1 MRDLIQELV
10 AHYGDLRRQL
20 TRDLRDP
27 HYAADIAQSSF
38 ERVYVHALGLRSGK
52 KAETLPDAGIE
63 SPRALLF
70 RVARNLCID
79 DARKRKTAQEW
90 TRQQMVVQH
99 SAPSSETLAAQRQ
112 ILNRVVQALEGLPPR
127 RREVFILFAPMA
139 TRARNRRP
147 AQHHRNGRRQA
158 HGARHTG
165 LLARAGPAAL
175 RTDRGPC
182 AGQRHGFR
190 QQYTDR
196 RRILTPLSMA
206 SAPSER
212 MVEHALTLIVQ
223 SEIAPDP
230 VADQARLTLG
240 EWRGKSARHDAAARE
255 AHLRWNLLG
264 GMSGGL
270 REQFQETALLADRAS
285 RSTQAVR
292 RRKLLLSF
300 AGLLGTGTLA
310 GRGAYWYWQQPIHT
324 SAYATRNSQIL
335 KITLADGKLPLQAS
349 LVELAPQ
356 SAIAVTLYRQRRSVS
371 MARGEVRFDVA
382 PDPDRPFEVI
392 TREAR
397 IEVVGTVFTVRDRG
411 GPVTVGVEHGHVRV
425 RVLGRDAQDAT
436 GPAAA
441 TLDLLPGQIV
451 HIRNGQAEAVRQADA
466 ATLSAWR
473 EGWLVFENT
482 PLAEALATVNA
493 YRTQPIEAAD
503 ARGRAAPDRALS
515 RQ

>member
-1 MRDLIQELV
+1 
-10 AHYGDLRRQL
+10 
-20 TRDLRDP
+20 
-27 HYAADIAQSSF
+27 
-38 ERVYVHALGLRSGK
+38 
-52 KAETLPDAGIE
+52 
-63 SPRALLF
+63 
-70 RVARNLCID
+70 
-79 DARKRKTAQEW
+79 
-90 TRQQMVVQH
+90 
-99 SAPSSETLAAQRQ
+99 
-112 ILNRVVQALEGLPPR
+112 
-127 RREVFILFAPMA
+127 
-139 TRARNRRP
+139 
-147 AQHHRNGRRQA
+147 
-158 HGARHTG
+158 
-165 LLARAGPAAL
+165 
-175 RTDRGPC
+175 
-182 AGQRHGFR
+182 
-190 QQYTDR
+190 
-196 RRILTPLSMA
+196 MA

-300 AGLLGTGTLA
+300 AGLLGTGALA

-349 LVELAPQ
+349 RVELAPQ

-451 HIRNGQAEAVRQADA
+451 DIRNGQAEAVRQADA

-503 ARGRAAPDRALS
+503 ARVAALRLTGRFRANDSAGLLAVLPS
-515 RQ
+515 ILPLRVRPQAGGGVQLQAL